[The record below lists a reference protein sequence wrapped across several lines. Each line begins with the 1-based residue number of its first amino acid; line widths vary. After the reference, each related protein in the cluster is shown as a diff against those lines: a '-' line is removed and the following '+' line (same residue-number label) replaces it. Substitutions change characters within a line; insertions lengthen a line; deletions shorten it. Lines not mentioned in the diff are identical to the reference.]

1 MSLHSPSN
9 PQTGL
14 VTILAHTW
22 AEEEKGRLQGSLG
35 LGGGDAVP
43 FPQLRD
49 SYRSVGG
56 RVLGEDPDAGPFPL
70 ANKAEG
76 DGAGEKGQ
84 GRAVGS
90 QGRTNVCF
98 IRFQN
103 AQSQIVK

>member
-43 FPQLRD
+43 FPELRD

-103 AQSQIVK
+103 AQSQIIK

>member
-22 AEEEKGRLQGSLG
+22 AEEEKGWLQGSLG
-35 LGGGDAVP
+35 LGGGDAIP

-103 AQSQIVK
+103 AQSQIIK

>member
-35 LGGGDAVP
+35 LGGGDAIP

-56 RVLGEDPDAGPFPL
+56 RVLAEDPDAGPFPL

-103 AQSQIVK
+103 AQSQIIK